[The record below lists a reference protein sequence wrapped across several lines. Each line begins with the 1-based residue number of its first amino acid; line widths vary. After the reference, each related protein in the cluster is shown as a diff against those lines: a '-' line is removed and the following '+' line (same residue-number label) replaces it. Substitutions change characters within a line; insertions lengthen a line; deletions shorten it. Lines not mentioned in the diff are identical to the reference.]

1 MADNRDR
8 TNQGTALGQ
17 SGGGQPVDQS
27 DLDATDDRSAVRQPA
42 GGEDLGDQADSPTST
57 ERSTSNKAQGVR

>member
-8 TNQGTALGQ
+8 TNQGMAPAQ
-17 SGGGQPVDQS
+17 SGQQQS
-27 DLDATDDRSAVRQPA
+27 DRRQSDQDDATKRPA
-42 GGEDLGDQADSPTST
+42 GGQDLGDQADSPTST